1 MIDDSYSE
9 TCSCEEEKPAKLSDP
24 PCCAKCPFC
33 RRQIK
38 LECFEVH
45 TKRCGEACIFTLELR
60 VRAATRPILP
70 EY

>member
-38 LECFEVH
+38 LECFES
-45 TKRCGEACIFTLELR
+45 TLKG
-60 VRAATRPILP
+60 AARLAFLLWSFG
-70 EY
+70 